1 MNGKTL
7 AKPAKKNVGK
17 LQRQPKSTKKVNNP
31 KKALE
36 SSPLEKTIEISSL
49 KKRYRIFY
57 DELPGLLRTIDTE
70 GIILDCNKEY
80 AETFGYSKNELIG
93 KSVFDFLAKEGT
105 QAFRDSF
112 ETWVKTGK
120 VKNKPVWFQKR
131 DGSKFLGLVS
141 ANNLYDEDGKM
152 IGSNTVIKDIT
163 EIHVA
168 KMKLEDHQN
177 EVKEQLMQLQKSNEL
192 LRTTEGKYRNLY
204 EKTPALLR
212 TITLEGI
219 LTDCNEAYAKALG
232 YAREEAI
239 GMSIYDHAAERSA
252 KGMRDNFEIWLK
264 THETQS
270 SEIWLKRKDGS
281 IFPTLLGGTSL
292 YDEHGNMT
300 GRTLALT
307 DMTEIYE
314 ARRKVEE
321 GQKQLQNQVKQL
333 QKTNDLLT
341 ITEKRYRILYE
352 KTPVLLRTITVE
364 GILTDCNEAYAKTLG
379 YTKEEAVGV
388 SFYEHTAQRSVED
401 LKSNLDQW
409 KQTQQ
414 VSHMDIWMKRK
425 DGSIFPALLTGTSLH
440 DEQGNLIG
448 RTVAITDMTEIY
460 ETKKKLE
467 DDEARIRDQY
477 VELKQAHGLLAV
489 TEQRYRILYEK
500 TPVLLRTITV
510 EGILT
515 DCNEAYAKTLGYTK
529 EEAVGV
535 SFYEHTAQRSVE
547 DLKSNLD
554 QWKQTHEVSL
564 KEIWM
569 KRKDGSI
576 FPSLL
581 SGASI
586 FDEQGNVIGRTVAIT
601 DMTEIYE
608 ARKLLEAKEAR
619 IREQYEELKKIDVSK
634 EEFTSMISHELK
646 TPLTPI
652 MGWCQ
657 ALKNPNIMGPLNPKQ
672 LQALD
677 AILTNAVK
685 LKDLVGDMLDAQKLD
700 MKKMKFDHND
710 VDVIEMMTFMEKN
723 LQSAMEPK
731 HIEFVNSTK
740 ENLTLKGDR
749 SRLEQILNN
758 IILNAVDFVPNEKGR
773 IEMRAESKD
782 SKILFTV
789 KDNGIGI
796 PKKKQDRLF
805 TQFYQLDTSAT
816 RKHGGS
822 GLGLSICKG
831 IVAAMG
837 GEIWL
842 DSDAGKGATFY
853 FTIPRVIETTSK
865 IQEQN
870 QFPTF

>member
-1 MNGKTL
+1 MG
-7 AKPAKKNVGK
+7 
-17 LQRQPKSTKKVNNP
+17 
-31 KKALE
+31 
-36 SSPLEKTIEISSL
+36 
-49 KKRYRIFY
+49 
-57 DELPGLLRTIDTE
+57 
-70 GIILDCNKEY
+70 
-80 AETFGYSKNELIG
+80 
-93 KSVFDFLAKEGT
+93 
-105 QAFRDSF
+105 
-112 ETWVKTGK
+112 
-120 VKNKPVWFQKR
+120 
-131 DGSKFLGLVS
+131 
-141 ANNLYDEDGKM
+141 
-152 IGSNTVIKDIT
+152 
-163 EIHVA
+163 
-168 KMKLEDHQN
+168 
-177 EVKEQLMQLQKSNEL
+177 
-192 LRTTEGKYRNLY
+192 
-204 EKTPALLR
+204 
-212 TITLEGI
+212 
-219 LTDCNEAYAKALG
+219 
-232 YAREEAI
+232 
-239 GMSIYDHAAERSA
+239 
-252 KGMRDNFEIWLK
+252 DNFGIWLK
-264 THETQS
+264 THETPS

-292 YDEHGNMT
+292 YDEHGNLT

-341 ITEKRYRILYE
+341 ITEKRYRTLYE

-364 GILTDCNEAYAKTLG
+364 GVLTDCNEAYAKTLG
-379 YTKEEAVGV
+379 YTKEEAIGV

-401 LKSNLDQW
+401 LKSNLEQW

-529 EEAVGV
+529 EEAIGV
-535 SFYEHTAQRSVE
+535 SFYEHTAQRSVEYLKSNLEQWRQTQQVSHMDIWMKRKDGSIFPALLTGTSLHDEQGNLIGRTVAITDMTEIYETKKKLEDDEARIRDQYVELKQAHGLLAVTEQRYRILYEKTPVLLRTITVEGVLTDCNEAYAKALGYTKEEAIGMSFYEHTAQRSVE
-547 DLKSNLD
+547 DLKSNLE

-657 ALKNPNIMGPLNPKQ
+657 ALKNPNIMGQLNPKQ

-710 VDVIEMMTFMEKN
+710 VDVTEMMTFMEKN

-773 IEMRAESKD
+773 IEMIAESKD

-842 DSDAGKGATFY
+842 DSDAGNGATFY

>member
-36 SSPLEKTIEISSL
+36 SSSLEKGIEISSL

-141 ANNLYDEDGKM
+141 ANNLYDEGGKM

-204 EKTPALLR
+204 EKTP
-212 TITLEGI
+212 T
-219 LTDCNEAYAKALG
+219 
-232 YAREEAI
+232 
-239 GMSIYDHAAERSA
+239 
-252 KGMRDNFEIWLK
+252 
-264 THETQS
+264 
-270 SEIWLKRKDGS
+270 
-281 IFPTLLGGTSL
+281 
-292 YDEHGNMT
+292 
-300 GRTLALT
+300 
-307 DMTEIYE
+307 
-314 ARRKVEE
+314 
-321 GQKQLQNQVKQL
+321 
-333 QKTNDLLT
+333 
-341 ITEKRYRILYE
+341 
-352 KTPVLLRTITVE
+352 LLRTITVE
-364 GILTDCNEAYAKTLG
+364 GILTDCNEAYAKALG
-379 YTKEEAVGV
+379 YTKEEA
-388 SFYEHTAQRSVED
+388 
-401 LKSNLDQW
+401 
-409 KQTQQ
+409 
-414 VSHMDIWMKRK
+414 
-425 DGSIFPALLTGTSLH
+425 
-440 DEQGNLIG
+440 IG
-448 RTVAITDMTEIY
+448 M
-460 ETKKKLE
+460 
-467 DDEARIRDQY
+467 
-477 VELKQAHGLLAV
+477 
-489 TEQRYRILYEK
+489 
-500 TPVLLRTITV
+500 
-510 EGILT
+510 
-515 DCNEAYAKTLGYTK
+515 
-529 EEAVGV
+529 

-569 KRKDGSI
+569 KRKDESI

-657 ALKNPNIMGPLNPKQ
+657 ALKNPNIMGQLNPKQ

-710 VDVIEMMTFMEKN
+710 VDVTEMMTFMEKN

-740 ENLTLKGDR
+740 ENLALKGDR

-796 PKKKQDRLF
+796 PKEKQDRLF

-853 FTIPRVIETTSK
+853 FTIPRVIETASK

-870 QFPTF
+870 QFPTL

>member
-7 AKPAKKNVGK
+7 AKSTKKNVGK
-17 LQRQPKSTKKVNNP
+17 LQRSSKSPKKVDNP
-31 KKALE
+31 KKTLE

-105 QAFRDSF
+105 RAFKDSF

-168 KMKLEDHQN
+168 KMKIEDHQN

-212 TITLEGI
+212 TIT
-219 LTDCNEAYAKALG
+219 
-232 YAREEAI
+232 
-239 GMSIYDHAAERSA
+239 
-252 KGMRDNFEIWLK
+252 
-264 THETQS
+264 
-270 SEIWLKRKDGS
+270 
-281 IFPTLLGGTSL
+281 
-292 YDEHGNMT
+292 
-300 GRTLALT
+300 
-307 DMTEIYE
+307 
-314 ARRKVEE
+314 
-321 GQKQLQNQVKQL
+321 
-333 QKTNDLLT
+333 
-341 ITEKRYRILYE
+341 
-352 KTPVLLRTITVE
+352 VE
-364 GILTDCNEAYAKTLG
+364 GVLTDCNEAYAKTLG
-379 YTKEEAVGV
+379 YTKEEAIGV

-401 LKSNLDQW
+401 LKSNLEQW

-425 DGSIFPALLTGTSLH
+425 DGSIFPA
-440 DEQGNLIG
+440 
-448 RTVAITDMTEIY
+448 
-460 ETKKKLE
+460 
-467 DDEARIRDQY
+467 
-477 VELKQAHGLLAV
+477 
-489 TEQRYRILYEK
+489 
-500 TPVLLRTITV
+500 
-510 EGILT
+510 
-515 DCNEAYAKTLGYTK
+515 
-529 EEAVGV
+529 
-535 SFYEHTAQRSVE
+535 
-547 DLKSNLD
+547 
-554 QWKQTHEVSL
+554 
-564 KEIWM
+564 
-569 KRKDGSI
+569 
-576 FPSLL
+576 LL

-657 ALKNPNIMGPLNPKQ
+657 ALKNPNIMGHLNPKQ

-710 VDVIEMMTFMEKN
+710 VDVTEMMTFMEKN

-842 DSDAGKGATFY
+842 DSDEGKGATFY

>member
-1 MNGKTL
+1 
-7 AKPAKKNVGK
+7 
-17 LQRQPKSTKKVNNP
+17 
-31 KKALE
+31 
-36 SSPLEKTIEISSL
+36 
-49 KKRYRIFY
+49 
-57 DELPGLLRTIDTE
+57 
-70 GIILDCNKEY
+70 
-80 AETFGYSKNELIG
+80 
-93 KSVFDFLAKEGT
+93 
-105 QAFRDSF
+105 
-112 ETWVKTGK
+112 
-120 VKNKPVWFQKR
+120 
-131 DGSKFLGLVS
+131 
-141 ANNLYDEDGKM
+141 
-152 IGSNTVIKDIT
+152 
-163 EIHVA
+163 
-168 KMKLEDHQN
+168 
-177 EVKEQLMQLQKSNEL
+177 
-192 LRTTEGKYRNLY
+192 
-204 EKTPALLR
+204 
-212 TITLEGI
+212 
-219 LTDCNEAYAKALG
+219 
-232 YAREEAI
+232 
-239 GMSIYDHAAERSA
+239 MSIYDHAAERSA

-264 THETQS
+264 THETPS

-364 GILTDCNEAYAKTLG
+364 GILTDCNEAYAKALG
-379 YTKEEAVGV
+379 YTKEEA
-388 SFYEHTAQRSVED
+388 
-401 LKSNLDQW
+401 
-409 KQTQQ
+409 
-414 VSHMDIWMKRK
+414 
-425 DGSIFPALLTGTSLH
+425 
-440 DEQGNLIG
+440 IG
-448 RTVAITDMTEIY
+448 M
-460 ETKKKLE
+460 
-467 DDEARIRDQY
+467 
-477 VELKQAHGLLAV
+477 
-489 TEQRYRILYEK
+489 
-500 TPVLLRTITV
+500 
-510 EGILT
+510 
-515 DCNEAYAKTLGYTK
+515 
-529 EEAVGV
+529 

-657 ALKNPNIMGPLNPKQ
+657 ALKNPNIMGQLNPKQ

-710 VDVIEMMTFMEKN
+710 VDVTEMMTFMEKN

-796 PKKKQDRLF
+796 PKEKQDRLF

-870 QFPTF
+870 QFPTL

>member
-36 SSPLEKTIEISSL
+36 SSSLEKGIEISSL

-93 KSVFDFLAKEGT
+93 KSVFDFLAKEGI
-105 QAFRDSF
+105 QAFKDSF

-141 ANNLYDEDGKM
+141 ANNLYDEGGKM

-192 LRTTEGKYRNLY
+192 LTTTEKKYRNLY
-204 EKTPALLR
+204 EKTP
-212 TITLEGI
+212 I
-219 LTDCNEAYAKALG
+219 
-232 YAREEAI
+232 
-239 GMSIYDHAAERSA
+239 
-252 KGMRDNFEIWLK
+252 
-264 THETQS
+264 
-270 SEIWLKRKDGS
+270 
-281 IFPTLLGGTSL
+281 
-292 YDEHGNMT
+292 
-300 GRTLALT
+300 
-307 DMTEIYE
+307 
-314 ARRKVEE
+314 
-321 GQKQLQNQVKQL
+321 
-333 QKTNDLLT
+333 
-341 ITEKRYRILYE
+341 
-352 KTPVLLRTITVE
+352 LLRTITVE

-515 DCNEAYAKTLGYTK
+515 D
-529 EEAVGV
+529 
-535 SFYEHTAQRSVE
+535 
-547 DLKSNLD
+547 
-554 QWKQTHEVSL
+554 
-564 KEIWM
+564 
-569 KRKDGSI
+569 
-576 FPSLL
+576 
-581 SGASI
+581 
-586 FDEQGNVIGRTVAIT
+586 
-601 DMTEIYE
+601 
-608 ARKLLEAKEAR
+608 
-619 IREQYEELKKIDVSK
+619 
-634 EEFTSMISHELK
+634 
-646 TPLTPI
+646 
-652 MGWCQ
+652 
-657 ALKNPNIMGPLNPKQ
+657 
-672 LQALD
+672 
-677 AILTNAVK
+677 
-685 LKDLVGDMLDAQKLD
+685 
-700 MKKMKFDHND
+700 
-710 VDVIEMMTFMEKN
+710 
-723 LQSAMEPK
+723 
-731 HIEFVNSTK
+731 
-740 ENLTLKGDR
+740 
-749 SRLEQILNN
+749 
-758 IILNAVDFVPNEKGR
+758 
-773 IEMRAESKD
+773 
-782 SKILFTV
+782 
-789 KDNGIGI
+789 
-796 PKKKQDRLF
+796 
-805 TQFYQLDTSAT
+805 
-816 RKHGGS
+816 
-822 GLGLSICKG
+822 
-831 IVAAMG
+831 
-837 GEIWL
+837 
-842 DSDAGKGATFY
+842 
-853 FTIPRVIETTSK
+853 
-865 IQEQN
+865 
-870 QFPTF
+870 

>member
-7 AKPAKKNVGK
+7 AKSTKKNVGK
-17 LQRQPKSTKKVNNP
+17 LQRSSKSPKKVDNP
-31 KKALE
+31 KKTLE

-105 QAFRDSF
+105 RAFKDSF

-168 KMKLEDHQN
+168 KMKIEDHQN

-204 EKTPALLR
+204 EKTP
-212 TITLEGI
+212 T
-219 LTDCNEAYAKALG
+219 
-232 YAREEAI
+232 
-239 GMSIYDHAAERSA
+239 
-252 KGMRDNFEIWLK
+252 
-264 THETQS
+264 
-270 SEIWLKRKDGS
+270 
-281 IFPTLLGGTSL
+281 
-292 YDEHGNMT
+292 
-300 GRTLALT
+300 
-307 DMTEIYE
+307 
-314 ARRKVEE
+314 
-321 GQKQLQNQVKQL
+321 
-333 QKTNDLLT
+333 
-341 ITEKRYRILYE
+341 
-352 KTPVLLRTITVE
+352 LLRTITVE

-510 EGILT
+510 EGVLT
-515 DCNEAYAKTLGYTK
+515 DCNEAYAKALGYTK
-529 EEAVGV
+529 EEAIGM

-547 DLKSNLD
+547 DLKSNLE

-619 IREQYEELKKIDVSK
+619 IREHYEELKKIDVSK

-657 ALKNPNIMGPLNPKQ
+657 ALKNPNIMGHLNPKQ

-710 VDVIEMMTFMEKN
+710 VDVTEMMTFMEKN

-842 DSDAGKGATFY
+842 DSDEGKGATFY

>member
-7 AKPAKKNVGK
+7 ANPTKKNVGK

-31 KKALE
+31 KKALNR
-36 SSPLEKTIEISSL
+36 SSLEKSIEISSL

-93 KSVFDFLAKEGT
+93 KSVFDFLAKEGI
-105 QAFRDSF
+105 QAFKDSF

-204 EKTPALLR
+204 EKTP
-212 TITLEGI
+212 
-219 LTDCNEAYAKALG
+219 
-232 YAREEAI
+232 
-239 GMSIYDHAAERSA
+239 
-252 KGMRDNFEIWLK
+252 
-264 THETQS
+264 
-270 SEIWLKRKDGS
+270 
-281 IFPTLLGGTSL
+281 
-292 YDEHGNMT
+292 
-300 GRTLALT
+300 
-307 DMTEIYE
+307 
-314 ARRKVEE
+314 
-321 GQKQLQNQVKQL
+321 
-333 QKTNDLLT
+333 
-341 ITEKRYRILYE
+341 
-352 KTPVLLRTITVE
+352 VLLRTITVE

-401 LKSNLDQW
+401 LKSNLEQW
-409 KQTQQ
+409 RQTQQ

-440 DEQGNLIG
+440 DEQGNL
-448 RTVAITDMTEIY
+448 
-460 ETKKKLE
+460 
-467 DDEARIRDQY
+467 
-477 VELKQAHGLLAV
+477 
-489 TEQRYRILYEK
+489 
-500 TPVLLRTITV
+500 
-510 EGILT
+510 
-515 DCNEAYAKTLGYTK
+515 
-529 EEAVGV
+529 
-535 SFYEHTAQRSVE
+535 
-547 DLKSNLD
+547 
-554 QWKQTHEVSL
+554 
-564 KEIWM
+564 
-569 KRKDGSI
+569 
-576 FPSLL
+576 
-581 SGASI
+581 
-586 FDEQGNVIGRTVAIT
+586 IGRTVAIT

-657 ALKNPNIMGPLNPKQ
+657 ALKNPNIMGHLNPKQ

-710 VDVIEMMTFMEKN
+710 VDVTEMMTFMEKN

-740 ENLTLKGDR
+740 ENLALKGDR

-842 DSDAGKGATFY
+842 DSDEGKGATFY

>member
-7 AKPAKKNVGK
+7 AKSTKKNVGK
-17 LQRQPKSTKKVNNP
+17 LQRSSKSPKKVDNP
-31 KKALE
+31 KKTLE

-105 QAFRDSF
+105 RAFKDSF

-131 DGSKFLGLVS
+131 DGSKFLGIVS
-141 ANNLYDEDGKM
+141 SNNLYDENGKM

-168 KMKLEDHQN
+168 KMKIDDHQN

-204 EKTPALLR
+204 EKTPVLLR
-212 TITLEGI
+212 TITVEGI
-219 LTDCNEAYAKALG
+219 LTDCNETYAKALG
-232 YAREEAI
+232 YTREEAI

-264 THETQS
+264 THETPS

-292 YDEHGNMT
+292 YDEHGNLT

-379 YTKEEAVGV
+379 YTKEEAIGV

-401 LKSNLDQW
+401 LKSNLEQW
-409 KQTQQ
+409 RQTQQ
-414 VSHMDIWMKRK
+414 VSHMD
-425 DGSIFPALLTGTSLH
+425 
-440 DEQGNLIG
+440 
-448 RTVAITDMTEIY
+448 
-460 ETKKKLE
+460 
-467 DDEARIRDQY
+467 
-477 VELKQAHGLLAV
+477 
-489 TEQRYRILYEK
+489 
-500 TPVLLRTITV
+500 
-510 EGILT
+510 
-515 DCNEAYAKTLGYTK
+515 
-529 EEAVGV
+529 
-535 SFYEHTAQRSVE
+535 
-547 DLKSNLD
+547 
-554 QWKQTHEVSL
+554 
-564 KEIWM
+564 IWM

-608 ARKLLEAKEAR
+608 AKKLLEAKEAR

-657 ALKNPNIMGPLNPKQ
+657 ALKNPNIMGHLNPKQ

-677 AILTNAVK
+677 AILSNASK

-700 MKKMKFDHND
+700 MKKMKFDQKYID
-710 VDVIEMMTFMEKN
+710 VTEMMKFLEKN
-723 LQSAMEPK
+723 LVSVMEPK
-731 HIEFVNSTK
+731 HIEFVNITK
-740 ENLTLKGDR
+740 DDLVIKSDR
-749 SRLEQILNN
+749 SRIEQVLNN
-758 IILNAVDFVPNEKGR
+758 LIL
-773 IEMRAESKD
+773 
-782 SKILFTV
+782 
-789 KDNGIGI
+789 
-796 PKKKQDRLF
+796 
-805 TQFYQLDTSAT
+805 
-816 RKHGGS
+816 
-822 GLGLSICKG
+822 
-831 IVAAMG
+831 
-837 GEIWL
+837 
-842 DSDAGKGATFY
+842 
-853 FTIPRVIETTSK
+853 
-865 IQEQN
+865 
-870 QFPTF
+870 

>member
-212 TITLEGI
+212 TIT
-219 LTDCNEAYAKALG
+219 A
-232 YAREEAI
+232 
-239 GMSIYDHAAERSA
+239 
-252 KGMRDNFEIWLK
+252 
-264 THETQS
+264 
-270 SEIWLKRKDGS
+270 
-281 IFPTLLGGTSL
+281 
-292 YDEHGNMT
+292 
-300 GRTLALT
+300 
-307 DMTEIYE
+307 
-314 ARRKVEE
+314 
-321 GQKQLQNQVKQL
+321 
-333 QKTNDLLT
+333 
-341 ITEKRYRILYE
+341 
-352 KTPVLLRTITVE
+352 E

-379 YTKEEAVGV
+379 YTKEEAIGV

-401 LKSNLDQW
+401 LKSNLEQW

-515 DCNEAYAKTLGYTK
+515 DCNEAYAKALGYTK
-529 EEAVGV
+529 EEAIGM

>member
-192 LRTTEGKYRNLY
+192 LRTTERKYRNLY

-212 TITLEGI
+212 TITAEGI
-219 LTDCNEAYAKALG
+219 LTDCNETYAKALG
-232 YAREEAI
+232 YTREEAI
-239 GMSIYDHAAERSA
+239 GM
-252 KGMRDNFEIWLK
+252 
-264 THETQS
+264 
-270 SEIWLKRKDGS
+270 
-281 IFPTLLGGTSL
+281 
-292 YDEHGNMT
+292 
-300 GRTLALT
+300 
-307 DMTEIYE
+307 
-314 ARRKVEE
+314 
-321 GQKQLQNQVKQL
+321 
-333 QKTNDLLT
+333 
-341 ITEKRYRILYE
+341 
-352 KTPVLLRTITVE
+352 
-364 GILTDCNEAYAKTLG
+364 
-379 YTKEEAVGV
+379 

-401 LKSNLDQW
+401 LKSNLEQW

-515 DCNEAYAKTLGYTK
+515 DCNEAYAKALGYTK
-529 EEAVGV
+529 EEAIGM

-657 ALKNPNIMGPLNPKQ
+657 ALKNPNIMGHLNPKQ